1 MSVHL
6 YIAKL
11 MGWLTEWCYPYFLFE
26 SLVGAIVLWNHASI
40 ASLHHGQYRL
50 FGYIYISVSS
60 ADNMSILAF
69 PRGIWSSSFYT
80 G

>member
-11 MGWLTEWCYPYFLFE
+11 VGWLTEWYYPCFSFE
-26 SLVGAIVLWNHASI
+26 SLVGAIVPWNHASI
-40 ASLHHGQYRL
+40 ASLHHGQHRL
-50 FGYIYISVSS
+50 SGYMYISVSIV
-60 ADNMSILAF
+60 DNMSILAF